1 MTQPT
6 LAEIRQWPA
15 AVTLPLACSAFGI
28 SRSHGYELAARGEF
42 PARVIRVG
50 ARVVVVTA
58 DIVRSLS
65 AADGGLMPPDQR
77 VGRARPAAFLLR
89 PPGIRL

>member
-1 MTQPT
+1 MTRRPT
-6 LAEIRQWPA
+6 LDEIRRWPA
-15 AVTLPLACSAFGI
+15 AVALPLACSAYGI

-58 DIVRSLS
+58 DIIRSLS
-65 AADGGLMPPDQR
+65 AADQGSDSVRELGTLDIGR
-77 VGRARPAAFLLR
+77 RARLADTR
-89 PPGIRL
+89 T